1 MLISIIIPCYNCEET
16 VTRAI
21 VSVLN
26 QCYRNIELIL
36 VNDGSVDNTKNICES
51 FSENDVRVK
60 CFTTPNQG
68 PSYARN
74 YGISKAKGEYVLF
87 IDADDYIEE
96 NTIGD
101 LVNLARNN
109 DFEIIFYGYSHDK
122 YEKGYL
128 ANSINI
134 SYSQKKI
141 NNNQEFRDIFNSLS
155 DSGYLYQVWNKMY
168 KRKFIHDCDASFPL
182 GVRVAEDFSFNLT
195 LYMRLNKAYIS
206 TNCYYHYI
214 SNSSGSL
221 TTSFDPTRSL
231 QVFKAYKKNR
241 ELIKSWNNNYL
252 NTFDN
257 HFLLDISVCINNL
270 FNEDCS
276 YSFREKIDY
285 IKDILDK
292 THALVVQIPAVGLR
306 NKIVKTFIQFRMTL
320 LLWIMGKLSRIK
332 CRFKG

>member
-51 FSENDVRVK
+51 FSKNDVRVK

-101 LVNLARNN
+101 LVNLTRNN
-109 DFEIIFYGYSHDK
+109 DFEIIFYGYSHEK
-122 YEKGYL
+122 YKKGYL
-128 ANSINI
+128 ENSINI
-134 SYSQKKI
+134 SYPQKMI
-141 NNNQEFRDIFNSLS
+141 DNNQEFRDIFNSLS
-155 DSGYLYQVWNKMY
+155 HSGYLYQVWNKMY
-168 KRKFIHDCDASFPL
+168 KRKFIHDCDATFPL
-182 GVRVAEDFSFNLT
+182 GIKVAEDFAFNLT

-206 TNCYYHYI
+206 PNCYYHYI
-214 SNSSGSL
+214 SNSFGSL

-252 NTFDN
+252 NIFDN

-270 FNEDCS
+270 FNKDCS

-285 IKDILDK
+285 IKSLVDKSYSNVMDIE
-292 THALVVQIPAVGLR
+292 ALGLR
-306 NKIVKTFIQFRMTL
+306 SKIIKACIKFRMIL
-320 LLWIMGKLSRIK
+320 LLYTFGKIARVK
-332 CRFKG
+332 RRFG